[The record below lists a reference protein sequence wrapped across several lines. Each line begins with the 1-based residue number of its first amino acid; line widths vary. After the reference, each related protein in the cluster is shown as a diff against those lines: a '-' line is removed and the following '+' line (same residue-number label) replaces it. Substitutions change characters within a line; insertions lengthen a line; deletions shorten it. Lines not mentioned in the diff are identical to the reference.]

1 MQYSVSPGTTVRLL
15 KTVGSVEKGCSATV
29 LRVVTVDEYETPV
42 DFFILEH
49 LGHEVVALRRDIEV
63 LATYVPRG
71 RRVPQS

>member
-15 KTVGSVEKGCSATV
+15 KTVGSIEKGHTATV
-29 LRVVTVDEYETPV
+29 LRVVTMDEYETPV

-63 LATYVPRG
+63 LATNVPHG
-71 RRVPQS
+71 R